1 MFLFLDFFPYADVM
15 NAYWTGYFTSRP
27 ALKLHIKH
35 ASNLLTAAKQLT
47 ILSKI
52 DRKLALNQLQPL
64 KQAVSLM
71 QHHDAITG
79 TCKYNY

>member
-1 MFLFLDFFPYADVM
+1 M

-52 DRKLALNQLQPL
+52 DRKLAINQVCLEP
-64 KQAVSLM
+64 SFERP
-71 QHHDAITG
+71 
-79 TCKYNY
+79 